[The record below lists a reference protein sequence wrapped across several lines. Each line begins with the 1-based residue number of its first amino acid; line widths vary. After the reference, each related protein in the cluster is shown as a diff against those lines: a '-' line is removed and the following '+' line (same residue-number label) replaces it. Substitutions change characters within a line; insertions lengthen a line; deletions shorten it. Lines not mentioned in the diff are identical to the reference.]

1 MIRRVG
7 ERAFLVE
14 RAGTPDVLALRA
26 ALLARP
32 LAGQLDVVAGARTVL
47 VRLDRPW
54 SVTRVR
60 AELDRLELV
69 PVETVDDPPVAIE
82 VVYDGEDLAE
92 VGALTGLGP
101 DGVVAAHTGRPWR
114 VAFSGFAP
122 GFGYLVPDGAPPW
135 APLPRRDVSRSQVPA
150 GAVGLAGEFSGVY
163 PRESPGGWQLI
174 GRTAAPLWPADRDPP
189 ALLRPGTRVRFRA
202 VASIPDPAPVAA
214 LPTVLTGPAA
224 GLPSRGVLVRRP
236 GLQCLI
242 QDQGRPGLA
251 DLGVPTSGAA
261 DRGAAARANALVGNP
276 PESAVLEF
284 VLGGFELRAVGEQ
297 TVAVTGAPVI
307 SSMDRVLRLS
317 DGQTLTAG
325 RPATGL
331 RSYLAVAGGIDVA
344 PVLGSRSTDLLSGL
358 GPVPVRAGDVLPV
371 GSLRGTTGTVPN
383 PVEGLFS
390 LIRGPRDDWFSPQAV
405 DALVREPF
413 TVTPAGNR
421 VGLRLL
427 GPPLPRAQSGELPS
441 EGVVRGALQVPPS
454 GEPVLFLAD
463 HPVTG
468 GYPVLAVLTEPDA
481 DRAAQLRPGVTLRFR
496 WAQ

>member
-14 RAGTPDVLALRA
+14 LAGPADVLAVRA

-32 LAGQLDVVAGARTVL
+32 LAGQSDVVAGARTVL

-60 AELDRLELV
+60 AELDRLERV

-101 DGVVAAHTGRPWR
+101 DGVVAAHTGAPWR

-135 APLPRRDVSRSQVPA
+135 AALPRRATSRSRVPA
-150 GAVGLAGEFSGVY
+150 GTVGLAGEFSGVY

-174 GRTAAPLWPADRDPP
+174 GRTAAPLWRVDRDPP

-202 VASIPDPAPVAA
+202 VDSIPDLVPADVSSAA
-214 LPTVLTGPAA
+214 A
-224 GLPSRGVLVRRP
+224 PSRGVLVRRP

-242 QDQGRPGLA
+242 QDRGRPGLA
-251 DLGVPTSGAA
+251 DLGVSTSGAA
-261 DRGAAARANALVGNP
+261 DLGAAAQANALVGNP
-276 PESAVLEF
+276 PEAAVLEF
-284 VLGGFELRAVGEQ
+284 VLGGFELEALGEQ
-297 TVAVTGAPVI
+297 TVAVTGAPVVAA
-307 SSMDRVLRLS
+307 MDRVLRLA

-325 RPATGL
+325 RPTTGL
-331 RSYLAVAGGIDVA
+331 RSYVAVAGGFDIA

-358 GPVPVRAGDVLPV
+358 GPPPVRAGEVLPV
-371 GSLRGTTGTVPN
+371 GSLRGTTVALPSPAGGVFTLV
-383 PVEGLFS
+383 
-390 LIRGPRDDWFSPQAV
+390 RGPRDDWFSPAAL
-405 DALVREPF
+405 DALVAEPF

-421 VGLRLL
+421 VGLRLS
-427 GPPLPRAQSGELPS
+427 GPPLARAQSGELPS

-468 GYPVLAVLTEPDA
+468 GYPVLAVLTESDA
-481 DRAAQLRPGVTLRFR
+481 DRAAQLRPGAMLRFR